1 MGDYVGNKKQMKF
14 KSIDSLKPIE
24 DVIAD
29 ADKAL
34 NDKSR
39 KIQDSPLSE
48 VLAGACG
55 VGTGAAIGFAGLYFG
70 GSVVGLSAAGITSGL
85 AAAGGLIGGG
95 MAVGIAVGI
104 STTVKY
110 KKLKAAKELT
120 YKNAVAKQTAIIKA
134 LQEEVNADKERIDYL
149 NNLNVLLQAAIKDLQ
164 HDLGI
169 AA

>member
-1 MGDYVGNKKQMKF
+1 MEGNKMGDYVGNKKQMKF

-39 KIQDSPLSE
+39 KIQDSPIREL
-48 VLAGACG
+48 LL
-55 VGTGAAIGFAGLYFG
+55 GAAVTNTLT
-70 GSVVGLSAAGITSGL
+70 AAYGL
-85 AAAGGLIGGG
+85 AVTGGLIGGG
-95 MAVGIAVGI
+95 MAVLGAPAIAIGAAVTGVA
-104 STTVKY
+104 TAVKN
-110 KKLKAAKELT
+110 KKLRSAKELI
-120 YKNAVAKQTAIIKA
+120 YKDAIAKQTAIIKA

-149 NNLNVLLQAAIKDLQ
+149 NSLNVLLQAAIKDLQ